1 MSEPNID
8 PKWNKDREFPLRR
21 FLVAG
26 VPVLLIALA
35 VLLSP
40 FKSCNSLG
48 EQGVKNVYSPGQQ
61 NIGFVKKSNDLF
73 QILLQKTD
81 TTVIPVDIETLNKHY
96 LAFEFDLPYAA
107 DNVACIE
114 GADLR
119 VVGIHQ
125 DYIPEEYREF
135 FFNSRL
141 PQLLKQQSEK
151 ISETYFKIT
160 LQSHSSGMRKRMSV
174 NSIELIP
181 SMFKVALT
189 KDPWTGTIYAN
200 ENCLFTKENSVFL
213 TFANTV
219 LPLHKNKR
227 EGLHN
232 SYKLVLDNSD
242 IYLSGK
248 KKSQLDYYQYYIDT
262 YNSDRSVSIML
273 ENNRDVNICCV
284 GDSLIISSQFNFNQ
298 GKRKLT
304 AGKNQKIAVKDGDK
318 LIFYSDNNRKIAEF
332 TVNTEDPS
340 LVLSSLT
347 HSSLGTSRYVISKNQ
362 TDLFTQQMIRGF
374 CRSLSN
380 KDSIEDVRLSLDPF
394 LSREFEIEI
403 RNYLSKL
410 QSDAKVNTRDFPTNQ
425 KEAEFDISITIMD
438 MATGQ
443 VLASPFYMSQFDK
456 ERKTDDLKM
465 TSRNVALSRRSLGS
479 TFKPILSLAA
489 VQSNPD
495 LLELNTKTNKMYSD
509 FDLDKKN
516 PKATVIFHGRKTK
529 SWAKGT
535 THWENGSDFVN
546 FIAHS
551 DDVYPV
557 SLAALALSQAKK
569 SQFSILPV
577 GESNVFIMSND
588 RLRFNP
594 GQFQND
600 QPFPHWLALLS
611 GANFSKNIPISS
623 YLFEGLFNES
633 DNVPNEICPDATNLH
648 YDTFYDSDN
657 MDFRDKLVPWVLGQG
672 GNEWSCMSIAESWCR
687 MINKRD
693 IHSRFVKYDS
703 IPSLLIAKNEQ
714 NYYSINPNQNFQ
726 GVMNA
731 WNQFLDK
738 FEAAQKIEGGGGLTL
753 LPMYRK
759 VSELNNALGLQNG
772 NELVLFSKTG
782 TPDAYVRDEIPMLNA
797 RKRYLDVGV
806 YTFALVKKNEL
817 QKIKNKDPKPGKGI
831 VCVVRLTRSYKCMSC
846 GKDKKCET
854 CLKANGFW
862 GSTARDFFV
871 SKPERLKKLY
881 KMTEKYL

>member
-8 PKWNKDREFPLRR
+8 PKWNKEREFPLRR

-26 VPVLLIALA
+26 VPVLLIAIA

-48 EQGVKNVYSPGQQ
+48 EQGIKNVYSPGQQ

-73 QILLQKTD
+73 KILLQKTD
-81 TTVIPVDIETLNKHY
+81 TLIVPVDLESLNKHY

-107 DNVACIE
+107 DDVACIK
-114 GADLR
+114 GTDLR

-141 PQLLKQQSEK
+141 PQLLKQQSEE
-151 ISETYFKIT
+151 ISETFFKIS
-160 LQSHSSGMRKRMSV
+160 LRSHSIGMRKRMSV
-174 NSIELIP
+174 ESIKLIP

-213 TFANTV
+213 TFANTI
-219 LPLHKNKR
+219 LPLHKKER
-227 EGLHN
+227 ECLHN
-232 SYKLVLDNSD
+232 SYNLVLDNSD
-242 IYLSGK
+242 IYLPGK

-284 GDSLIISSQFNFNQ
+284 GDSLIISSLFNFNQ

-304 AGKNQKIAVKDGDK
+304 AGKNQKIAIKDGDK
-318 LIFYSDNNRKIAEF
+318 LIFYSDNNHKIAEF

-362 TDLFTQQMIRGF
+362 TDLFTQQMIRSF

-380 KDSIEDVRLSLDPF
+380 KDSIKDVRLSLDPF

-403 RNYLSKL
+403 RNYLNKL
-410 QSDAKVNTRDFPTNQ
+410 QSDAKVNTKGFPKNQ
-425 KEAEFDISITIMD
+425 KESEFDISITIMD

-495 LLELNTKTNKMYSD
+495 LLDLNTFGMYSD
-509 FDLDKKN
+509 FNLDKTD
-516 PKATVIFHGRKTK
+516 PKATAKFHGRLTK

-535 THWENGSDFVN
+535 THWFGTDFVN

-577 GESNVFIMSND
+577 GESNVFIMSNNK
-588 RLRFNP
+588 LRFNH
-594 GQFQND
+594 GQFQSD

-611 GANFSKNIPISS
+611 GANLFNNIPISS

-633 DNVPNEICPDATNLH
+633 DNIPNEICPDATNLH

-687 MINKRD
+687 IINKRD
-693 IHSRFVKYDS
+693 IHSRFVKYNS
-703 IPSLLIAKNEQ
+703 MPSLLIAKNDQ
-714 NYYSINPNQNFQ
+714 NYYSIKPNQNFQ

-738 FEAAQKIEGGGGLTL
+738 FEASQKIPGPPKVMTL
-753 LPMYRK
+753 YPMYLK
-759 VSELNNALGLQNG
+759 INELNRVLGLQNG

-782 TPDAYVRDEIPMLNA
+782 TPDAYVRDEVPMLNA

-806 YTFALVKKNEL
+806 YTFALIKKKEL

-831 VCVVRLTRSYKCMSC
+831 VCVIRLTRSYKCMSC
-846 GKDKKCET
+846 GKNEKCDT
-854 CLKANGFW
+854 CLNANGFW

-871 SKPERLKKLY
+871 SKPERLRKLY

>member
-73 QILLQKTD
+73 HILLQKTD
-81 TTVIPVDIETLNKHY
+81 TTVVPVDMETLNKHY

-242 IYLSGK
+242 IFLSGK

-284 GDSLIISSQFNFNQ
+284 EDSLIISSQFNFNQ

-304 AGKNQKIAVKDGDK
+304 AGNNQKIAVKDGDK

-403 RNYLSKL
+403 RNYLNKL
-410 QSDAKVNTRDFPTNQ
+410 LSNAKSNTKDFPKNQ

-465 TSRNVALSRRSLGS
+465 TSRNVALSRRFLGS

-495 LLELNTKTNKMYSD
+495 LLDLNTFGMYSD
-509 FDLDKKN
+509 VNRDKTD
-516 PKATVIFHGRKTK
+516 PKATAKFHGRLTK

-535 THWENGSDFVN
+535 NHWAGTNFVN

-569 SQFSILPV
+569 GQFSILPV

-738 FEAAQKIEGGGGLTL
+738 FEAAQKIPGPPNVMTL
-753 LPMYRK
+753 YPMYLK
-759 VSELNNALGLQNG
+759 VSELNQTLKLQNG

-782 TPDAYVRDEIPMLNA
+782 TPDAYVRDEVPILNA

-806 YTFALVKKNEL
+806 YTFALIKKNEL
-817 QKIKNKDPKPGKGI
+817 KKIKNKDPKPGKGI
-831 VCVVRLTRSYKCMSC
+831 VCVIRLTRSYKCMSC

>member
-48 EQGVKNVYSPGQQ
+48 EQGAKNVYSPGQQ

-81 TTVIPVDIETLNKHY
+81 TTVIPVDLETLNKHY

-174 NSIELIP
+174 NSIKLIP

-340 LVLSSLT
+340 LILSSLT

-403 RNYLSKL
+403 RDYLNKL
-410 QSDAKVNTRDFPTNQ
+410 QSDAKNDTKNFPKNQ

-456 ERKTDDLKM
+456 ERKTDELKM
-465 TSRNVALSRRSLGS
+465 TSRNPALSRRSLGS

-495 LLELNTKTNKMYSD
+495 LLDLNTFGMYSD
-509 FDLDKKN
+509 VNLDKTDTT
-516 PKATVIFHGRKTK
+516 ATAKFHGRLTK

-535 THWENGSDFVN
+535 NHWAGTDFVN

-557 SLAALALSQAKK
+557 SLAALAWSKAKK

-577 GESNVFIMSND
+577 GESNVFIMSNN
-588 RLRFNP
+588 RLRFNR
-594 GQFQND
+594 GQTQKD
-600 QPFPHWLALLS
+600 EPFPYWLILLS
-611 GANFSKNIPISS
+611 GANISEDTPISS

-633 DNVPNEICPDATNLH
+633 DNVPTEVCPDVTNFH
-648 YDTFYDSDN
+648 FDTFYDSDN
-657 MDFRDKLVPWVLGQG
+657 MDFRDRLVPWVLGQG

-687 MINKRD
+687 MINKRY
-693 IHSRFVKYDS
+693 IHTRFVKYDS

-738 FEAAQKIEGGGGLTL
+738 FEAAQKIPGPPNVMTL
-753 LPMYRK
+753 YPMYLK
-759 VSELNNALGLQNG
+759 VSELNQTLKLQNG

-782 TPDAYVRDEIPMLNA
+782 TPDAYVRDEVPILNA

-806 YTFALVKKNEL
+806 YTFALIKKNEL
-817 QKIKNKDPKPGKGI
+817 KKIKNKDPKPGKGI

-846 GKDKKCET
+846 GKNKKCPK
-854 CLKANGFW
+854 CLEASGFW

-871 SKPERLKKLY
+871 NKPERLKKLY